1 MALATL
7 TGSAL
12 YTGPNSTDYA
22 VAATGVSGKRVT
34 VLWKERTYY
43 YVRLTTPKVQGYIS
57 IQNIDLDDPNADIDV
72 KAPLI
77 TRNWRRYISSNSSTY
92 LGINTTYKTIATPE
106 KGQAVYYLDEKE
118 GNFAFIEYETA
129 FSTKKYRGWFP
140 HMSLSIDPPSR
151 FSPEQYIHK
160 IETLVDP
167 NDYARNEETGA
178 TYCNL
183 YAFDAM
189 EKCDADLPTKSDGV
203 TAGNCQEMY
212 NKLITNQFTKWRM
225 VEYAEAQHRA
235 NFGIPTIALEPSHV
249 AVVRPNGGST
259 PSSKKDVHIT
269 QAGARVLVNQTL
281 NWGWSVGSAGYNAI
295 QFFTWLY

>member
-77 TRNWRRYISSNSSTY
+77 TRNWTRYISAKSSTD

-225 VEYAEAQHRA
+225 VDYAEAQHRA